1 MKKKFL
7 IDYTGD
13 FSQEGKIKDPFDLTI
28 HKITSTKIN
37 QLELCGS
44 KQDLNSFLLE
54 MERNCPNF
62 KLIEINTEDRIKLIA
77 RKLDLDFYPY
87 DHYSIEKELPFEQK
101 AQNMA
106 KATISQLV
114 TLIQE
119 HGEEKD
125 VVRFLKTKEDFQF
138 LIDQDAFVQYQKQ
151 NPLIK

>member
-28 HKITSTKIN
+28 HKITSTKKN

-62 KLIEINTEDRIKLIA
+62 KLVK
-77 RKLDLDFYPY
+77 
-87 DHYSIEKELPFEQK
+87 
-101 AQNMA
+101 
-106 KATISQLV
+106 
-114 TLIQE
+114 
-119 HGEEKD
+119 
-125 VVRFLKTKEDFQF
+125 
-138 LIDQDAFVQYQKQ
+138 
-151 NPLIK
+151 